1 MNAHFDTQK
10 INKDTRIFI
19 LFRIL
24 GLNNHLNSI
33 QYHRWLGAGNT
44 INKLSGVFAQ
54 FWNW

>member
-10 INKDTRIFI
+10 INKDTSIFI

-44 INKLSGVFAQ
+44 INELSGVFAQ
-54 FWNW
+54 F